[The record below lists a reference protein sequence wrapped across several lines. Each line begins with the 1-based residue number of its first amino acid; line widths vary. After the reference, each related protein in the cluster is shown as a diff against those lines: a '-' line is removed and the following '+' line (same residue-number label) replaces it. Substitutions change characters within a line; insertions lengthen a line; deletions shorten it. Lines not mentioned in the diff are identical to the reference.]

1 MNQKMKYLGLLTIIP
16 LFTIAISL
24 DFIDEAEAKKSYG
37 TENKELVCGS
47 GGCTN
52 EILLQPTMQLV
63 SDEEPRIAPIIVI
76 IGIEK

>member
-1 MNQKMKYLGLLTIIP
+1 
-16 LFTIAISL
+16 
-24 DFIDEAEAKKSYG
+24 
-37 TENKELVCGS
+37 LVCGS

>member
-16 LFTIAISL
+16 LFTIVISL

-37 TENKELVCGS
+37 TENKDLVCGS
-47 GGCTN
+47 GSCTN